1 MAITKPSDLFDFDAW
16 HRELE
21 RLESRKEKY
30 SQSVIQSNERIKK
43 SYDEQIAKL
52 KSINDEMRAMVG
64 SQLKSAAISNMGKEI
79 DKIISAL
86 DSYEK
91 HLQAVSNSEKI
102 NELAIEQLTK
112 SLKALE
118 TEYKRLDPT
127 SDSFASDQQRISGQV
142 KQVTSAINAQSQ
154 TLKVAKKTV
163 DEAGNSYSRLSRQT
177 ADMKTQLRN
186 LDGAFDLNTGK
197 LRTNN
202 TEAAKLA
209 RQIKIN
215 DAALKQMDAT
225 MGNHQRNVGNY
236 ASGIRGLGLTMRGAL
251 TTFFGVTSAFEAIS
265 QSLLIIDEFT
275 RLKLGLDAVSDSSQ
289 QVSARFSFISTL
301 ADKTGQDISKLS
313 GSYTS
318 FAAAARNTTLEGKA
332 GDAIFKSFS
341 NSFSALG
348 KSSEVAERGLY
359 AVQQMISKG
368 KVSSEELNQQLA
380 EALPGAN
387 KLFADAMKLSTAEL
401 ADQMKK
407 GKILATDVLP
417 KVAVMLEKIYGDRA
431 QLNTTTI
438 SGSFTRF
445 TNQIK
450 LLLDEMNKDGVI
462 SKFFASI
469 NNGLADT
476 TRGIARLIEKQ
487 GLWKT
492 SLSGIRALIDPFGA
506 AASSI
511 GGKLAGTGGQSL
523 KDQARESKM
532 LDEFKNDDTQGRVA
546 RLTIELNRLQNA
558 KQKLASMDSK
568 DAIIRGREYK
578 QQEVFI
584 ANQKRFVEDLILA
597 NKDLIAVETAAAYKK
612 AKPTG
617 GGDGDDKDKKRE
629 LNAWEKL
636 VKEAEE
642 YRDVI
647 ANQIVANF
655 NAGKALEISPKAKSD
670 WDVMYAKLIAIS
682 TALGDDIPKG
692 LREINDALHPKTVS
706 TPALLAS
713 RGSVTQLGRPANKD
727 GSSAGNP
734 ITDATDKLVGLPNL
748 LSAQGAEMSH
758 LKTQLDTGKFSRY
771 LDAQKQAVIS
781 QLANIQQLEI
791 QAQFASTDAE
801 RKGIEER
808 ITLAKDELARKKEI
822 IKTEVEAR
830 KEVQKQLFNLAVE
843 ASNAAFTILSDQ
855 NAAKIEQN
863 RAVME
868 HELSLV
874 KGNQAAEDKIK
885 ETYAKKDLE
894 LRRKQAKLDKAQAI
908 FSIGLSTAQAIA
920 SALKTFPVP
929 LGIALAAIAGAMG
942 AVQLAAAVAKPLPQF
957 YKGTKNAPEGPAQ
970 VGEKG
975 AEIRESKGKM
985 YYYDKPTVTHLERGD
1000 KIYTA
1005 EETSRM
1011 LANSSRAAEL
1021 NAITNVTD
1029 ANSQSRADIIKYQV
1043 ILMKGNNVPV
1053 IDYNKMRDSFVAALD
1068 ENPTPQTIFDEHG
1081 FSSFM
1086 RNKNTRVQ
1094 SFNRRYSLSN

>member
-91 HLQAVSNSEKI
+91 HLQAVSNSEKV

-127 SDSFASDQQRISGQV
+127 SDNFANDQQRIAGQV

-163 DEAGNSYSRLSRQT
+163 DEAGNSYNRLSRQT

-236 ASGIRGLGLTMRGAL
+236 SSAMKQLGLSLRGGL
-251 TTFFGVTSAFEAIS
+251 VTFFGVTSAFEAIS
-265 QSLLIIDEFT
+265 QSLVIIDQFT
-275 RLKLGLDAVSDSSQ
+275 RLRLGLDAISSSSQ
-289 QVSARFSFISTL
+289 QVSQRFALISTI
-301 ADKTGQDISKLS
+301 ADKTGQDIGRLAK
-313 GSYTS
+313 SYVS
-318 FAAAARNTTLEGKA
+318 FAAATRNTVLEGKE

-341 NSFSALG
+341 ASFSALG
-348 KSSEVAERGLY
+348 QSSEVAERGLY

-387 KLFADAMKLSTAEL
+387 KLFADAMKLSTAQL

-407 GKILATDVLP
+407 GEILATDVLP
-417 KVAVMLEKIYGDRA
+417 KVASALDKLYGERA
-431 QLNTTTI
+431 QLNTQTI
-438 SGSFTRF
+438 AGSFTRF
-445 TNQIK
+445 TNQISIF
-450 LLLDEMNKDGVI
+450 LDTLNKDKAI
-462 SKFFASI
+462 SGFFSRL
-469 NNGLADT
+469 NNGFADSLK
-476 TRGIARLIEKQ
+476 GLNRLIEKRGVWEALLGNGSIKDNLQ
-487 GLWKT
+487 DQKVVDNFQ
-492 SLSGIRALIDPFGA
+492 SIDDPMKRAAIVLSEQRKLGEALSKFQSIDK
-506 AASSI
+506 
-511 GGKLAGTGGQSL
+511 GKNKYEWL
-523 KDQARESKM
+523 
-532 LDEFKNDDTQGRVA
+532 VA
-546 RLTIELNRLQNA
+546 EEDYTR
-558 KQKLASMDSK
+558 QKAL
-568 DAIIRGREYK
+568 
-578 QQEVFI
+578 V
-584 ANQKRFVEDLILA
+584 
-597 NKDLIAVETAAAYKK
+597 KDLIKVNSDSRRIIRQEN
-612 AKPTG
+612 AKNPPTGNSLGSDTPNGG
-617 GGDGDDKDKKRE
+617 GGDGDDKEKKRE

-636 VKEAEE
+636 VKEAEK

-670 WDVMYAKLIAIS
+670 WDVMYAKLTAIS

-1068 ENPTPQTIFDEHG
+1068 ENPTPGTVFDEHG
-1081 FSSFM
+1081 FSTFM